1 MQKIYTLGIK
11 AMSLGMKIASRF
23 NEKAQKAIAGREN
36 VWEYLN
42 QKITPNDDWVWVHCS
57 SLGEFEQGRP
67 VIEVIKE
74 KYPKAKIAVSFFSPS
89 GYEVRKNYAEADA
102 VFYLPFDTPKNAEK
116 LIKILKPKLWVL
128 VKYDYW
134 YNFLDEYK
142 KAGVPIIVVSAIFRE
157 NQSYF
162 KSYGKF
168 FAQKLKNDLAHFFVQ
183 NQESVD
189 LLSKI
194 GISNA
199 SAVGDTR
206 FDRVKKVA
214 DQAERLPWVE
224 TFKQDKKLFV
234 VGSSWKED
242 EDFWVKW
249 MNEDCPPDWKI
260 IIAPHEMTENSILA
274 LKERFK
280 DEVATY
286 QKQENL
292 EQAKILIVDAIGFL
306 SKIYAYADIAYVGG
320 GFNKSG
326 VHNTLEPAV
335 FGVPVVIGEN
345 YAKFQEV
352 KDLMVEGA
360 LFSVSDYAQFQKII
374 KKLIS
379 EDLAIYK
386 MKTQAVFNRNLGAT
400 QKIMQWIEGNR
411 VV

>member
-1 MQKIYTLGIK
+1 MRKIYTLGIS
-11 AMSLGMKIASRF
+11 ALSFGMKIAALFSS
-23 NEKAQKAIAGREN
+23 KAQKAVAGRRN
-36 VWEYLN
+36 VWEYLR
-42 QKITPNDDWVWVHCS
+42 QKITPNQDWVWVHCS

-67 VIEVIKE
+67 VIEAIRE
-74 KYPKAKIAVSFFSPS
+74 KYPTVKIAVSFFSPS
-89 GYEVRKNYAEADA
+89 GYEVRKDYPIADA
-102 VFYLPFDTPKNAEK
+102 VFYLPFDTPHNAQK

-134 YNFLDEYK
+134 YNFLDAYK
-142 KAGVPIIVVSAIFRE
+142 AAGVPIIVISAIFRE
-157 NQSYF
+157 KQIYF
-162 KSYGKF
+162 KPYGKF
-168 FAQKLKNDLAHFFVQ
+168 FAQKLKKDLAHFFVQ
-183 NQESVD
+183 NQKSVQ
-189 LLSKI
+189 LLAQI
-194 GISNA
+194 GILNA

-206 FDRVKKVA
+206 FDRVKEIA
-214 DQAERLPWVE
+214 DQADQLSWVE
-224 TFKQDKKLFV
+224 AFKQGERLFV

-249 MNEDCPPDWKI
+249 MNEECPLDWKI
-260 IIAPHEMTENSILA
+260 IIAPHEMNEKSILA

-335 FGVPVVIGEN
+335 FGVPVVIGQN

-352 KDLMVEGA
+352 KDLMAEGA
-360 LFSVSDYAQFQKII
+360 LFSVSDYAQFQEII

-400 QKIMQWIEGNR
+400 QKIISWISENQ
-411 VV
+411 VL

>member
-1 MQKIYTLGIK
+1 MQKIYTFGIK
-11 AMSLGMKIASRF
+11 AMELGIKIASRF

-36 VWEYLN
+36 VWQYLSK
-42 QKITPNDDWVWVHCS
+42 KITQNDDWVWVHCS

-67 VIEVIKE
+67 VIEAIKE
-74 KYPKAKIAVSFFSPS
+74 KYPKVKVAVSFFSPS
-89 GYEVRKNYAEADA
+89 GYEIRKNYAEADA
-102 VFYLPFDTPKNAEK
+102 VFYLPFDTPQNAQK
-116 LIKILKPKLWVL
+116 LIKILKPKIWIL

-134 YNFLDEYK
+134 YNHIEVYR
-142 KAGVPIIVVSAIFRE
+142 KAGVPIVVVSAIFRE
-157 NQSYF
+157 NQIYF
-162 KSYGKF
+162 KPYGGF
-168 FAQKLKNDLAHFFVQ
+168 FAQKLKTDLAYFFVQ
-183 NQESVD
+183 NQKSKR
-189 LLSKI
+189 LLSQI
-194 GISNA
+194 GVLNA
-199 SAVGDTR
+199 QIVGDTR

-214 DQAERLPWVE
+214 NQASKLSWVE
-224 TFKQDKKLFV
+224 AFKQDKKLFV

-249 MNEDCPPDWKI
+249 MNEDCPSGWKI
-260 IIAPHEMTENSILA
+260 IIAPHEMNEKSILA
-274 LKERFK
+274 LKARFK
-280 DEVATY
+280 DRVATF
-286 QKQENL
+286 QKQEKL
-292 EQAKILIVDAIGFL
+292 TEAKVLIVDAIGFL

-352 KDLMVEGA
+352 KDLMAEGA

-386 MKTQAVFNRNLGAT
+386 IKTQAVFDENLGAT
-400 QKIMQWIEGNR
+400 EKIIQWLEKNSI
-411 VV
+411 V